1 MVDHPHKVGEC
12 AESNYTIIA
21 IDFTIIIL
29 LLQAFIK
36 RHISGT
42 SPFIGAYTHYNK
54 MYIESYKIYLK
65 MYSMVYIH
73 VHS

>member
-1 MVDHPHKVGEC
+1 MAH
-12 AESNYTIIA
+12 TIILL
-21 IDFTIIIL
+21 L
-29 LLQAFIK
+29 LLQAFLK

-42 SPFIGAYTHYNK
+42 SPFIGAYTHYSK
-54 MYIESYKIYLK
+54 MYIESYEIYLK